1 MPVDLSTGIVPVF
14 YRDVF
19 EILNTH
25 GLAKLT
31 MDLFISLFESAKLST
46 TILAQ
51 IWDLSCPKGKPLTRA
66 DFYKCLTFIAL
77 AQQGK
82 SIDERLLDN
91 YTNKELPIPMI
102 GDINDLG
109 DRFIR
114 LMRDNQCETILCFRY
129 GDLCS
134 LDTIQ
139 VELVPDKKGVLFR
152 HFEYEVSSMDCG
164 DNMKIQFRNALD
176 EYSSHTSTVQYDNTN
191 LQADSLKLFKAS
203 QIHIN
208 FIHQTIVQIRSG
220 LQNYNK
226 QSMKNAETF
235 YSIEKQIQSLSTD
248 TTEVDRWALGVNEYW
263 STIQKG
269 LSQLPMELNAV
280 AERITEQYKR
290 EDELISDHIDMLIDL
305 LQGYKDL
312 CKRFEIALA
321 NEQKTV
327 QKLTNQRRSNTITS
341 GTKSLDETLEKTEA
355 RLSEHENIL
364 QEIEK
369 RNTHALKC
377 VQLETQ
383 LVYANIESFIYILS
397 SFGNSQLKL
406 HGDLLQVWRAFCPK
420 VSIIAQ
426 SYITNQTTANN
437 TFK

>member
-1 MPVDLSTGIVPVF
+1 IVPVF

-208 FIHQTIVQIRSG
+208 FIHQTIVQIRS
-220 LQNYNK
+220 
-226 QSMKNAETF
+226 
-235 YSIEKQIQSLSTD
+235 
-248 TTEVDRWALGVNEYW
+248 VDRWALGVNEYW

-305 LQGYKDL
+305 LQGYK
-312 CKRFEIALA
+312 
-321 NEQKTV
+321 
-327 QKLTNQRRSNTITS
+327 
-341 GTKSLDETLEKTEA
+341 
-355 RLSEHENIL
+355 
-364 QEIEK
+364 
-369 RNTHALKC
+369 
-377 VQLETQ
+377 
-383 LVYANIESFIYILS
+383 
-397 SFGNSQLKL
+397 
-406 HGDLLQVWRAFCPK
+406 
-420 VSIIAQ
+420 
-426 SYITNQTTANN
+426 
-437 TFK
+437 